1 MMVVS
6 TVVLSIQLQPMALEV
21 QEFKRYPDKGFT
33 NCRVEVGSEKSLGD
47 V

>member
-1 MMVVS
+1 MDVS
-6 TVVLSIQLQPMALEV
+6 AVISYIQLQPVALEV
-21 QEFKRYPDKGFT
+21 QEFERDPDKGFT